1 MIEVPALMA
10 NPEFRHGFFGRRGG
24 WSSGLYESLN
34 CGFGSNDDPAT
45 VARNRT
51 HVATALGMV
60 PQTLVTPHQ
69 THSADVVVLE
79 EPPGDAP
86 CADALVTARTGLAI
100 GVLTADC
107 VPVLLADAGAE
118 VIAAA
123 HAGWKGAL
131 GGIIEATIAA
141 MERLGAARWRIAAA
155 VGPAIQQES
164 YEVGP
169 EYYDRFIAADAASAR
184 FFAASGREGHH
195 LFDLPGYCATRLAA
209 AGLGRVD
216 VSDACTCR
224 DGKDYFSYRRATHRG
239 EPDYGRQISAITL
252 GPSGFALRGQRGR
265 R

>member
-69 THSADVVVLE
+69 THSTDVVVLE

-86 CADALVTARTGLAI
+86 CADALVTDRTGLAI

-107 VPVLLADAGAE
+107 GRRGRSHRRRPCRLEGRARRHHRGNHRGDGAP
-118 VIAAA
+118 
-123 HAGWKGAL
+123 GGGAL
-131 GGIIEATIAA
+131 AN
-141 MERLGAARWRIAAA
+141 RRRRRPRDPAR
-155 VGPAIQQES
+155 V
-164 YEVGP
+164 
-169 EYYDRFIAADAASAR
+169 
-184 FFAASGREGHH
+184 
-195 LFDLPGYCATRLAA
+195 L
-209 AGLGRVD
+209 
-216 VSDACTCR
+216 
-224 DGKDYFSYRRATHRG
+224 
-239 EPDYGRQISAITL
+239 
-252 GPSGFALRGQRGR
+252 
-265 R
+265 